1 MRTGR
6 MVTALAAAAMLSL
19 AGCSSGD
26 DDEGGSD
33 SGSTGEAS
41 ATGGAQGTVRIG
53 IKFDQPGLGFK
64 DGNDYTGFDVDV
76 ARYVA
81 GELGYGE
88 DQIEFVQSPSAQ
100 RENLLE
106 TGQVDMIFATYS
118 ITDKRKE
125 VVSFAG
131 PYFVAGQDLLVAA
144 DDDSIQGPEDL
155 EGKNLCSVTGST
167 AAQRIKDEYAAGT
180 NLLDQP
186 GYAEC
191 VTALT
196 AGSVDAV
203 TTDDIIL
210 AGLASVPA
218 NKGKVKVVG
227 NPFSEENYGVGLP
240 KGSDKCEAINDA
252 ISKMIDDGTWKQLLA
267 DNVGASGYEANT
279 DLNPPKPAPETA
291 PPPTAWVRPATGRTR
306 PPPRRSRPPAAEPA
320 SRRPDGGPPGRP
332 DHDGLLRGR

>member
-6 MVTALAAAAMLSL
+6 LAVALTAAAMLAL
-19 AGCSSGD
+19 AGCSSG
-26 DDEGGSD
+26 GD
-33 SGSTGEAS
+33 SGDESTGESS
-41 ATGGAQGTVRIG
+41 ADVTGGASGTVRIG
-53 IKFDQPGLGFK
+53 IKFDQPGLGFQ
-64 DGNDYTGFDVDV
+64 DGDEYTGFDVDV
-76 ARYVA
+76 AKYVA
-81 GELGYGE
+81 GKLGYSE
-88 DQIEFVQSPSAQ
+88 DQIEWVQAPSAQ
-100 RENLLE
+100 RENLLQ

-144 DDDSIQGPEDL
+144 DDDSIKGPEDL

-167 AAQRIKDEYAAGT
+167 SAQRIKDEYAAGT
-180 NLLDQP
+180 NLLEQP

-196 AGSVDAV
+196 AGTVDAV

-210 AGLASVPA
+210 AGLAAVPA

-240 KGSDKCEAINDA
+240 KDSDKCQDINDA
-252 ISKMIDDGTWKQLLA
+252 ITAMIDDGTWQDLL
-267 DNVGASGYEANT
+267 DKNVGASGYKANA
-279 DLNPPKPAPETA
+279 DLNPPT
-291 PPPTAWVRPATGRTR
+291 
-306 PPPRRSRPPAAEPA
+306 PAAC
-320 SRRPDGGPPGRP
+320 G
-332 DHDGLLRGR
+332 

>member
-6 MVTALAAAAMLSL
+6 RITAIAAAAMLAL
-19 AGCSSGD
+19 AGCSSSD
-26 DDEGGSD
+26 DDSGD
-33 SGSTGEAS
+33 AGSTGDAS
-41 ATGGAQGTVRIG
+41 ESSGGAEGTVRIG

-64 DGNDYTGFDVDV
+64 DGDEYTGFDVDV
-76 ARYVA
+76 AKYVA
-81 GELGYGE
+81 NELGYGE

-167 AAQRIKDEYAAGT
+167 SAQRIKDEYAAGT
-180 NLLDQP
+180 NLLEQP

-210 AGLASVPA
+210 AGLAAVPA

-240 KGSDKCEAINDA
+240 KGSDKCEAINAA
-252 ISKMIDDGTWKQLLA
+252 ITKMVDDGTWDQLLA

-279 DLNPPKPAPETA
+279 ELNPPE
-291 PPPTAWVRPATGRTR
+291 
-306 PPPRRSRPPAAEPA
+306 PAAC
-320 SRRPDGGPPGRP
+320 S
-332 DHDGLLRGR
+332 

>member
-6 MVTALAAAAMLSL
+6 LITALAAAAMLSL
-19 AGCSSGD
+19 AGCSSSD
-26 DDEGGSD
+26 DDD
-33 SGSTGEAS
+33 TGSTAEATETS
-41 ATGGAQGTVRIG
+41 GGAEGTIRVG

-64 DGNDYTGFDVDV
+64 DGDEYTGFDVDV

-118 ITDKRKE
+118 INDKRKE
-125 VVSFAG
+125 VVDFAG

-144 DDDSIQGPEDL
+144 DDDSITGPQDL

-167 AAQRIKDEYAAGT
+167 SAQRIKDEYANGT
-180 NLLDQP
+180 NLLEQP

-210 AGLASVPA
+210 AGLAAVPA

-227 NPFSEENYGVGLP
+227 KPFSEENYGVGLP
-240 KGSDKCEAINDA
+240 KGSDKCEAINTA
-252 ISKMIDDGTWKQLLA
+252 ISKMIDDGTWQDLL
-267 DNVGASGYEANT
+267 DSNVGASGYVANAE
-279 DLNPPKPAPETA
+279 LNPPT
-291 PPPTAWVRPATGRTR
+291 
-306 PPPRRSRPPAAEPA
+306 PAAC
-320 SRRPDGGPPGRP
+320 S
-332 DHDGLLRGR
+332 